1 MLFQSLYDFNLYY
14 FSEHVVSVSL
24 LFQCLCYFLRV
35 CYFSLSIISVWDD
48 LLRLQTTSSVHC
60 SDDFIYHMKS
70 IIFFFSLPLFFNLSN
85 FFMQNIIIWST
96 FNIMLMNMEFISGV
110 GQNILLSWVQYKDIL
125 CYSMNSIS
133 PTETWNFIYDIL
145 QCFPHRPRMLLERFG
160 SINIK

>member
-1 MLFQSLYDFNLYY
+1 MSVSLLFSQSLLFQSLYY
-14 FSEHVVSVSL
+14 FSVGRPTPFADD
-24 LFQCLCYFLRV
+24 FQCPLFWRFY
-35 CYFSLSIISVWDD
+35 LSYEE
-48 LLRLQTTSSVHC
+48 
-60 SDDFIYHMKS
+60 YHL
-70 IIFFFSLPLFFNLSN
+70 FFSLPLFFNLSN